1 MLFLD
6 DTNDAQPQQ
15 QFSLDVSQN
24 AASIQRH
31 ILALCQ
37 KHKPEVIVAEGI
49 EANYI
54 LENLPE
60 IQPHCGAIALKQPTL
75 ENVSF
80 EKLQQAFLQR
90 GQQRFYN
97 VIVMLS
103 QDYPQFKQLSHLFYM
118 IKPDANFE
126 AEVEYL
132 LNTYFLLGDAT
143 DTD

>member
-1 MLFLD
+1 MIFLD
-6 DTNDAQPQQ
+6 DMAQTEPQRKIT
-15 QFSLDVSQN
+15 LDLSQN

-90 GQQRFYN
+90 GQQRFYE
-97 VIVMLS
+97 VRIMLL
-103 QDYPQFKQLSHLFYM
+103 QTHPQFKLFSDLFYM
-118 IKPDANFE
+118 MQPEDNFE
-126 AEVEYL
+126 VEVEYL
-132 LNTYFLLGDAT
+132 LNTYFLIGTNNAN
-143 DTD
+143 

>member
-1 MLFLD
+1 MIFLD
-6 DTNDAQPQQ
+6 DMAQTEPQRKIT
-15 QFSLDVSQN
+15 LDLSQN

-90 GQQRFYN
+90 GQQRFYE
-97 VIVMLS
+97 VRIMLL
-103 QDYPQFKQLSHLFYM
+103 QTHPQFKLFSDLFYM
-118 IKPDANFE
+118 MQPEDNFE

-132 LNTYFLLGDAT
+132 LNTYFLIGTNNAD
-143 DTD
+143 

>member
-90 GQQRFYN
+90 GQQRFYE
-97 VIVMLS
+97 VRIMLL
-103 QDYPQFKQLSHLFYM
+103 QTHPQFKLFSDLFYM
-118 IKPDANFE
+118 MQPEDNFE
-126 AEVEYL
+126 VEVEYL
-132 LNTYFLLGDAT
+132 LNTYFLIGTNNAN
-143 DTD
+143 

>member
-6 DTNDAQPQQ
+6 DMAQTEPQRKITLDLSQDAATIQQ
-15 QFSLDVSQN
+15 QIVALSQKY
-24 AASIQRH
+24 Q
-31 ILALCQ
+31 
-37 KHKPEVIVAEGI
+37 PEVIVAEGL
-49 EANYI
+49 EADFI
-54 LENLPE
+54 LGSLTE
-60 IQPHCGAIALKQPTL
+60 ILPHCGGIALKQPTL

-90 GQQRFYN
+90 GQQPFYN

-103 QDYPQFKQLSHLFYM
+103 QDHPQFKQLSHLFNM

>member
-37 KHKPEVIVAEGI
+37 KHKPEVIVAEGL
-49 EANYI
+49 EADFI
-54 LENLPE
+54 LGSLTE
-60 IQPHCGAIALKQPTL
+60 ILPHCGGIALKQPTL
-75 ENVSF
+75 NNVSL
-80 EKLQQAFLQR
+80 EKLQHAYMQR
-90 GQQRFYN
+90 GKQRFYE
-97 VIVMLS
+97 VRIMLL
-103 QDYPQFKQLSHLFYM
+103 QTHPQFKLFSDLFYM
-118 IKPDANFE
+118 MQPEDNFE

-132 LNTYFLLGDAT
+132 LNTYFLIGTNNAD
-143 DTD
+143 

>member
-1 MLFLD
+1 MIFLD
-6 DTNDAQPQQ
+6 DMAQTEPQRKITLDLSQDAATIQQ
-15 QFSLDVSQN
+15 QIV
-24 AASIQRH
+24 
-31 ILALCQ
+31 ALSQ

-60 IQPHCGAIALKQPTL
+60 IQPHCGAISLKQPTL

-103 QDYPQFKQLSHLFYM
+103 QDHPQFKQLSHLFYM

>member
-54 LENLPE
+54 L
-60 IQPHCGAIALKQPTL
+60 T
-75 ENVSF
+75 
-80 EKLQQAFLQR
+80 
-90 GQQRFYN
+90 
-97 VIVMLS
+97 
-103 QDYPQFKQLSHLFYM
+103 
-118 IKPDANFE
+118 
-126 AEVEYL
+126 
-132 LNTYFLLGDAT
+132 
-143 DTD
+143 

>member
-90 GQQRFYN
+90 GQQRFYE
-97 VIVMLS
+97 VRIMLL
-103 QDYPQFKQLSHLFYM
+103 QTHPQFKLFSDLFYM
-118 IKPDANFE
+118 MQPEDNFE

-132 LNTYFLLGDAT
+132 LNTYFLIGTNNAD
-143 DTD
+143 

>member
-1 MLFLD
+1 MIFLD
-6 DTNDAQPQQ
+6 DMAQTEPQRKIT
-15 QFSLDVSQN
+15 LDLSQN

-60 IQPHCGAIALKQPTL
+60 IQPHCGAISLKQPTL

-103 QDYPQFKQLSHLFYM
+103 QDHPQFKQLSHLFYM

>member
-1 MLFLD
+1 MKKWISFIALFFGLASFSF
-6 DTNDAQPQQ
+6 AQR
-15 QFSLDVSQN
+15 FCYVDSQ
-24 AASIQRH
+24 
-31 ILALCQ
+31 
-37 KHKPEVIVAEGI
+37 
-49 EANYI
+49 YI

-60 IQPHCGAIALKQPTL
+60 IQPHCGAIALKRPTL

-90 GQQRFYN
+90 GQQRFYE
-97 VIVMLS
+97 VRIMLL
-103 QDYPQFKQLSHLFYM
+103 QTHPQFKLFSDLFYM
-118 IKPDANFE
+118 MQPEDNFE